1 MASSYTRRNFRTN
14 RQRGAVGPRSGGMVC
29 TADEICR
36 PRRESLGHN
45 CRDLSKQYHKLNFV
59 RKPAKVVTTPG
70 RLQSQETWPRRRA
83 MVWVGRK
90 AQVLARRGMDIW
102 RGNHPS
108 RRRALSAVLTRLAYI
123 SPRPGRRSVWTSSSP
138 TAVLN
143 VMQAVLNAPVV
154 ADHLKEFLGCAAP
167 GTQAG
172 QQIPAL
178 PAHLPG
184 GYVHPLL
191 LQHHTLPHSWKA
203 QLIPDIV
210 GQCLIGPDA
219 PFLDHAGFLSTLC
232 ASGSNGPSP
241 ANPSAN
247 AASTWGWFPL
257 MRTR

>member
-1 MASSYTRRNFRTN
+1 
-14 RQRGAVGPRSGGMVC
+14 
-29 TADEICR
+29 
-36 PRRESLGHN
+36 
-45 CRDLSKQYHKLNFV
+45 
-59 RKPAKVVTTPG
+59 
-70 RLQSQETWPRRRA
+70 

-108 RRRALSAVLTRLAYI
+108 RRRALSAVLTRLAYT
-123 SPRPGRRSVWTSSSP
+123 SPRPGTAQRVDVLVP
-138 TAVLN
+138 TAVFN

-154 ADHLKEFLGCAAP
+154 ADHLKEFFGCAAT

-203 QLIPDIV
+203 QLIPDIA
-210 GQCLIGPDA
+210 GQRLISPDA
-219 PFLDHAGFLSTLC
+219 PFLDHARFFSTLC
-232 ASGSNGPSP
+232 ASGSTGPSP